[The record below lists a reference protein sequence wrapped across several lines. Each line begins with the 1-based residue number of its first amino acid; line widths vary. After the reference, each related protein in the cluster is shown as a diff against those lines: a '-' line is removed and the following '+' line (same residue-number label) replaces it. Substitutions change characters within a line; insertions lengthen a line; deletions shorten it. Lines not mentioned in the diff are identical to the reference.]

1 MGMANSCVCYI
12 ALQEFEEL
20 SARLLIYIIILVR
33 CNPKS
38 DFRRSRSFNT
48 ERNKLVIDPAAAPYG
63 NEEAL
68 GKAVNRAVTEFAR
81 VYPVVSIRVIT
92 SAI

>member
-1 MGMANSCVCYI
+1 M
-12 ALQEFEEL
+12 
-20 SARLLIYIIILVR
+20 
-33 CNPKS
+33 
-38 DFRRSRSFNT
+38 
-48 ERNKLVIDPAAAPYG
+48 IDPAAAPYG